1 MKRLVVCVM
10 LLLFAAGAN
19 AELQE
24 FRYFSLDV
32 PDGWDVIEDGATVTV
47 IASDKSA
54 SLSITADDP
63 KGKTIEELAKS
74 FAIELRGTEP
84 EKDED
89 GAYSFE
95 FNNGVSQA
103 VIDGDEDLYL
113 LIIGT
118 GIERNGELL
127 GEILESLEMK

>member
-1 MKRLVVCVM
+1 MRKFAVCVV

-24 FRYFSLDV
+24 FRYYSLDV
-32 PDGWDVIEDGATVTV
+32 PDGWDVVEDGATVTV
-47 IASDKSA
+47 IAGDKSA
-54 SLSITADDP
+54 SLAITADDP
-63 KGKTIEELAKS
+63 QGKTIAELAES
-74 FAIELRGTEP
+74 FAQELHGSKP
-84 EKDED
+84 ERDED
-89 GAYSFE
+89 GAYTFE

-118 GIERNGELL
+118 GIEQNGEVL

>member
-1 MKRLVVCVM
+1 MRKFVVCAV
-10 LLLFAAGAN
+10 LLLFAAA
-19 AELQE
+19 AWADIQE

-32 PDGWDVIEDGATVTV
+32 PDGWDVVEDGATITV
-47 IASDKSA
+47 VAGDKSA

-63 KGKTIEELAKS
+63 QGKTIEELAKS
-74 FAIELRGTEP
+74 YAQELHGTEP

-89 GAYSFE
+89 GAYTFE

-118 GIERNGELL
+118 GIERNGEVL

>member
-10 LLLFAAGAN
+10 LLLFASGAN
-19 AELQE
+19 AEIQE

-47 IASDKSA
+47 IAGDKSA
-54 SLSITADDP
+54 SLSLTADDP
-63 KGKTIEELAKS
+63 QGKTIEELAKS
-74 FAIELRGTEP
+74 FADELHGTEP
-84 EKDED
+84 EKDKD

-95 FNNGVSQA
+95 FNNGVSQV

>member
-1 MKRLVVCVM
+1 MRKFVVCAV
-10 LLLFAAGAN
+10 LLLFAAA
-19 AELQE
+19 AWADIQE

-32 PDGWDVIEDGATVTV
+32 PDGWDVVEDGATVTV
-47 IASDKSA
+47 VAGDKSA

-63 KGKTIEELAKS
+63 QGKTIEELAKS
-74 FAIELRGTEP
+74 YAQELHGTEP

-89 GAYSFE
+89 GAYTFE

-118 GIERNGELL
+118 GIERNGEVL